1 MFSYKIEFKT
11 EIISYIVPRGFFAL
25 SLLATFSP
33 TGGRLESVK
42 SKKSSRL
49 VDVHLGGLALSE
61 ASDKI
66 TPLN

>member
-11 EIISYIVPRGFFAL
+11 EIISYIVPPGFFAL

-42 SKKSSRL
+42 SKKSSKDSL
-49 VDVHLGGLALSE
+49 TA
-61 ASDKI
+61 I
-66 TPLN
+66 